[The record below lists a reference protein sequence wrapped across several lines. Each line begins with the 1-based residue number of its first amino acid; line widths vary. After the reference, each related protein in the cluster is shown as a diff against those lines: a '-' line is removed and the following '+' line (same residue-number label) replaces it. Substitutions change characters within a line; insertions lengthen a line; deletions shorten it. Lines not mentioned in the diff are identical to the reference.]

1 METTFGSEG
10 LLHLVWRPK
19 RLLYKPVKAL
29 GMALEAVP
37 EPRSRGSEFQLW
49 PGHSLAEQTG

>member
-10 LLHLVWRPK
+10 LLQLVWRPK

-29 GMALEAVP
+29 GMALEVVP
-37 EPRSRGSEFQLW
+37 EPRSRGSEF
-49 PGHSLAEQTG
+49 